1 MTTLRYI
8 AEKNYSNDPVT
19 KPLAYYDIYDR
30 TLLEENLTPRCI
42 LEIGVYQGE
51 STKVLSQRFPEAR
64 IVAIDLNLRNIDF
77 SGYPN
82 IHYLQC
88 DQTDRGKLEAI
99 CKEHFPDGI
108 DLVIEDAS
116 HIGHF
121 SSLTF
126 KYVFPFLKSGGVYI
140 VEDWGTGYW
149 TSWIDGG
156 TYSERSVP
164 VSTRRIART
173 MRSHD
178 LGMVGFV
185 KSLIDYTAEEDIS
198 DRRARGTSWISR
210 AIVLGGQIGLMRNMV
225 DRLPNLKARLT
236 SILSTQI
243 DTPEKIPADRR
254 GDRPRLKSVK
264 VFRGVCVACKA

>member
-19 KPLAYYDIYDR
+19 KPLAYYDIYER

-88 DQTDRGKLEAI
+88 DQTDQGKLEAI
-99 CKEHFPDGI
+99 CKEHFPVGI

-149 TSWIDGG
+149 ASWVDGG
-156 TYSERSVP
+156 TFLERAVP
-164 VSTRRIART
+164 RSTRKIARN

-198 DRRARGTSWISR
+198 DRRARSTSWISR
-210 AIVLGGQIGLMRNMV
+210 AIVLGGRIGMLRNIV
-225 DRLPNLKARLT
+225 DRLPNLKARLANT
-236 SILSTQI
+236 LNTQT
-243 DTPEKIPADRR
+243 DRPEKISVNRR
-254 GDRPRLKSVK
+254 ANLPRLKSVK
-264 VFRGVCVACKA
+264 FYRGVCVACKA